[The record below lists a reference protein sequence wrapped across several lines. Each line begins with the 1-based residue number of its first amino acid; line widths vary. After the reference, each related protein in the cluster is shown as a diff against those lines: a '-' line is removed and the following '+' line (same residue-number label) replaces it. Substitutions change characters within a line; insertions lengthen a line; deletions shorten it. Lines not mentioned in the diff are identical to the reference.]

1 MLKKISKKNASDLNE
16 SINKF
21 GYLAEIHEWDNRKH
35 IERIARYVFVMAV
48 GMGFSDEEA
57 NVLSL
62 ASKLH
67 DIGKIFTPKD
77 LLRSTENLDEK
88 DWTKIEKHTTQGA
101 KVLESKD
108 SIVMK
113 TASIIALTHHERW
126 DGSGYPQNLKGK
138 EIPISGCI
146 CAVADV
152 FDALTTSRPYKDII
166 ADEEALTMIKDSGG
180 VLLNPDVVAAF
191 EKGFSE
197 IRKIKKACE

>member
-1 MLKKISKKNASDLNE
+1 MLKKSAEKIAADLSE

-35 IERIARYVFVMAV
+35 VERIASYVNVMAL

-67 DIGKIFTPKD
+67 DVGKVFTPRE
-77 LLRSTENLDEK
+77 LLRSTENLDAKE
-88 DWTKIEKHTTQGA
+88 WAKIEKHTTQGA
-101 KVLESKD
+101 KVLESRD

-152 FDALTTSRPYKDII
+152 FDALTTSRSYKEVIS
-166 ADEEALTMIKDSGG
+166 DEEALQMIKESSG
-180 VLLNPDVVAAF
+180 VLFNPDVVSAF
-191 EKGFSE
+191 EKGFQK